1 MKFSD
6 RAFSGSAKVFALLTL
21 SALTACGDE
30 AKTPAAVPV
39 PSVTVSG
46 IQTKEIRQSASFVGQ
61 VAAINEVEL
70 VARVSGFLNEK
81 AVPDGS
87 LVKKGQTLFV
97 IEKSQYEANV
107 QKAQADLES
116 AKADAALKTANEAR
130 DKDLFEKGHLSQ
142 AAFQA
147 TQALTAQTKAAVEAA
162 SAALAQANLDLSYTD
177 VAAPFDGRIGKT
189 PYSVGD
195 VVGPSSSPLGTV
207 VQLAPVYVNFSVSQ
221 SQYLNALKAH
231 NLNPSDFKPE
241 ETPNLK
247 LSLPNREQYGETGK
261 IVFIDN
267 KVDAQTGTI
276 ALRGKFANQDGF
288 LADGTYV
295 SVTIESPQE
304 TKALMVPQAAVQRDQ
319 RGSFVLVVNAS
330 STVEQR
336 YVQLGAQVGT
346 DFVVKEGLQEGE
358 SVITEGQQKVRPGVP
373 VKAVQ
378 SVSQAG

>member
-6 RAFSGSAKVFALLTL
+6 RAFFGSAKIFALLTL

-30 AKTPAAVPV
+30 AKTPAAAPV

-46 IQTKEIRQSASFVGQ
+46 IQTKDIRQSASFVGQ

-70 VARVSGFLNEK
+70 VARVSGFLDK
-81 AVPDGS
+81 KSVPDGS
-87 LVKKGQTLFV
+87 LVKKGQMLFV

-107 QKAQADLES
+107 QKAQADLDS
-116 AKADAALKTANEAR
+116 AKADAALKAANEAR
-130 DKDLFEKGHLSQ
+130 DKDLFDKGHISQ

-147 TQALTAQTKAAVEAA
+147 TQAQTAQAKAVVEAA
-162 SAALAQANLDLSYTD
+162 GAALAQANLDLSYTD

-195 VVGPSSSPLGTV
+195 VVGPSSNPLGTV
-207 VQLAPVYVNFSVSQ
+207 IQLAPVYVNFSVSQ
-221 SQYLNALKAH
+221 SQYLSALKAH
-231 NLNPSDFKPE
+231 NLNPSDIKPE
-241 ETPNLK
+241 ETPNLT
-247 LSLPNREQYGETGK
+247 LSLPNGDRYGETGK

-267 KVDAQTGTI
+267 KVDTQTGTI
-276 ALRGKFANQDGF
+276 AFRGEFANQDGF
-288 LADGTYV
+288 LVDGTYV

-304 TKALMVPQAAVQRDQ
+304 TSALMVPQAAVQRDQ
-319 RGSFVLVVNAS
+319 RGSFVLVVNSS

-346 DFVVKEGLQEGE
+346 DFIVKEGLQEGE
-358 SVITEGQQKVRPGVP
+358 SVITEGLQKVRPGVP
-373 VKAVQ
+373 VKAIQ

>member
-6 RAFSGSAKVFALLTL
+6 RAFSGSAKIFALLTL

-30 AKTPAAVPV
+30 AKTPAAAPV

-46 IQTKEIRQSASFVGQ
+46 IQTKDIRQSASFIGQ

-70 VARVSGFLNEK
+70 VARVSGFLDEK
-81 AVPDGS
+81 SVPDGS
-87 LVKKGQTLFV
+87 LVKKGQMLFV

-107 QKAQADLES
+107 QKAQADLDS
-116 AKADAALKTANEAR
+116 AKADAALKAANEAR
-130 DKDLFEKGHLSQ
+130 DKDLFDKGHISQ

-147 TQALTAQTKAAVEAA
+147 TQAQTAQAKAAVEAA
-162 SAALAQANLDLSYTD
+162 GAALAQANLDLSYTD

-195 VVGPSSSPLGTV
+195 VVGPSSSALGTV
-207 VQLAPVYVNFSVSQ
+207 IQLAPVYVNFSVSQ
-221 SQYLNALKAH
+221 SQYLSALNAHK
-231 NLNPSDFKPE
+231 LNPSDIKPE
-241 ETPNLK
+241 ETPNLT
-247 LSLPNREQYGETGK
+247 LGLPNGDQYGETGK

-267 KVDAQTGTI
+267 KVDTQTGTI
-276 ALRGKFANQDGF
+276 AFRGEFANQDGV
-288 LADGTYV
+288 LVDGTYV

-304 TKALMVPQAAVQRDQ
+304 TSALMVPQAAVQRDQ
-319 RGSFVLVVNAS
+319 RGSFVLVVNSS

-336 YVQLGAQVGT
+336 YIQLGAQVGT
-346 DFVVKEGLQEGE
+346 DFIVKDGLQEGE
-358 SVITEGQQKVRPGVP
+358 SVITEGLQKVRPGVP
-373 VKAVQ
+373 VKAIQ